1 MLIDDVLGAGGAK
14 GRLARCALAGALG
27 AWGLLAGARRPAP
40 RLP

>member
-14 GRLARCALAGALG
+14 GRLARCALAGAWVLG
-27 AWGLLAGARRPAP
+27 GCWRGARRPAP